1 MLDITARKVKLL
13 ELKYK
18 GRRLKCKRNHSAWP
32 TNLEKEIIEGIK
44 DAERELLK
52 TVEEKGMVPGLRE
65 ANIVYKNPKTGELT
79 CLNTATEAYISEK
92 DLFQDELSVVSVD
105 ELFDLEN
112 EILLDNIDSTDVAE
126 IDGLTGIIADEMRSE
141 QSEIIFDEG
150 DPRNCQLYEKG
161 NCKYFQ
167 KDFAE
172 PATTYWI
179 DCEFPGC
186 GYWWHEVCM
195 GIKFKSKTERDKYL
209 FICPSH
215 DCGNTDLYSDKVT
228 TSKEDKSILSSA
240 SVAVLPKASDQ
251 RKRERFH

>member
-52 TVEEKGMVPGLRE
+52 TVEEMGMVPGLRE

-150 DPRNCQLYEKG
+150 DPRNCQLHEKG
-161 NCKYFQ
+161 NCKYLQ

-179 DCEFPGC
+179 GCEFPGC

-195 GIKFKSKTERDKYL
+195 GITFK
-209 FICPSH
+209 
-215 DCGNTDLYSDKVT
+215 
-228 TSKEDKSILSSA
+228 
-240 SVAVLPKASDQ
+240 
-251 RKRERFH
+251 